1 MYQSEDAVE
10 ELFDGAAAVDLTD
23 GTLKVQ
29 ASMNIADGIEAYKNL
44 IPESSYTQ
52 NTVPALSVPVTL
64 QIIQN
69 GKTVYESSDK
79 EFTVDGA
86 GAYEF
91 AFDITGAVD
100 TGQTYEVIWK
110 AACFDRVII
119 LAQNEVAAETE
130 EPGTEEPGTEEPG
143 TEEPGTEEPG
153 TEEPGTEEPGTEEP
167 GTEEPGTEE
176 PGTDKPSGDKTSGTQ
191 DVSQAGE
198 KGQSKAVKTG
208 DSGRMAEVTVML
220 ELSVAVIAAAVVL
233 RRLRRR

>member
-1 MYQSEDAVE
+1 
-10 ELFDGAAAVDLTD
+10 
-23 GTLKVQ
+23 
-29 ASMNIADGIEAYKNL
+29 MNIADGIEAYKNL

-86 GAYEF
+86 GTYEF

-110 AACFDRVII
+110 AACFDRVIV
-119 LAQNEVAAETE
+119 LAKNEVAA
-130 EPGTEEPGTEEPG
+130 GTEEPGTEEPG

-153 TEEPGTEEPGTEEP
+153 TEEPGTEEPGTE
-167 GTEEPGTEE
+167 
-176 PGTDKPSGDKTSGTQ
+176 KPTGDKTPGAQ
-191 DVSQAGE
+191 NASQEGE

-220 ELSVAVIAAAVVL
+220 ELSVAVIVAAVVL